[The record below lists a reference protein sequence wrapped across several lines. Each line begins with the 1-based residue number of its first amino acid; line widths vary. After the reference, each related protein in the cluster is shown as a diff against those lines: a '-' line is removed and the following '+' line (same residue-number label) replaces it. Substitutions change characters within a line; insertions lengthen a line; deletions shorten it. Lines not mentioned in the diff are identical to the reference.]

1 MTVSFQNSGRGTPN
15 VSKSDII
22 LKTKQERD
30 AAIKTLHALF
40 PSMESFSDF
49 RDNDREISRQAIP
62 CIIRYAAKVH
72 VIETETETAFMAF
85 LQQNHETIVDP
96 HYPEDFTFSDVLE
109 TLTGNQSVNAL
120 IAQMDKIAGVLGLP
134 AISAPMITRLKQHFV
149 INTPKKRA
157 LVRLLAFWL
166 AAKRPDLG
174 WHYDCLLKL
183 PANASGLTRPAQ
195 EKAGVTISFHLLG
208 QGEII
213 TPADVAWLKNE
224 LACCVDYLRLAGHVH
239 RKLIETI
246 GATSFAIRSI
256 KRSGPPD
263 EPRLYM
269 RAVRNVLA
277 MAHQM
282 AARWLLCPYS
292 SSRKRLIMMIAAGP
306 FAQTDQRILNPPEIQ
321 PVSDDPGI
329 YLTDFAHLC
338 AGVAD
343 VNVGFQRV
351 THTDVFGN
359 FHSEAPWS
367 VTYFWPNHYY
377 DYIPCLL
384 EEKML
389 PLSVTDPSYEDF
401 RRSLLFPELN
411 LSVSFGAIEA
421 MHRFPQSSLMLLEIT
436 KVLRARRMIHEAD
449 AVIAS
454 LLLSNPHHLPAR
466 FLRMLIHCNLAD
478 METDFESSGLAFERG
493 IAEGEYLVERHKAD
507 SEIWC
512 ALGVLHF
519 GRAMKML
526 RRLRANNKGSGPVIQ
541 KSDILEHLD
550 KAGKALL
557 QGLSSSTSGQT
568 MNCLFWLQ
576 YTRSFIGLFTIGK
589 TIPEGH
595 SGIALLD
602 NADVFRQSGLRLF
615 KTMGWIRNDTPTADL
630 PSREDFDNII
640 NTSMLTFS
648 RYENAML
655 GRSYIPYMHY
665 LFALMLWD
673 FTPFLTP
680 LVLRM
685 VLELL
690 AGARL
695 KAQALIKDNICVY
708 QVLASYLP
716 AEQFIARI
724 DRSIHLIKTYVSD
737 ADLKKGDGF
746 VISPAKAQKM
756 AKIKLMLLEVD
767 YR

>member
-1 MTVSFQNSGRGTPN
+1 MTVSFQNSGRGNPN
-15 VSKSDII
+15 VNKSDII

-30 AAIKTLHALF
+30 AAIKALQGLF
-40 PSMESFSDF
+40 PSIACFSDF

-62 CIIRYAAKVH
+62 CIIRYAANAQ
-72 VIETETETAFMAF
+72 VIETETEAAFMAF
-85 LQQNHETIVDP
+85 LQQNRERVVEP
-96 HYPEDFTFSDVLE
+96 HCPEDFTFSDVLE

-120 IAQMDKIAGVLGLP
+120 ILQMDKIAGVLGFP

-157 LVRLLAFWL
+157 LLRLLAFWL
-166 AAKRPDLG
+166 AAKHPDLD

-183 PANASGLTRPAQ
+183 PANANSLTRTAQ
-195 EKAGVTISFHLLG
+195 EKAGVTISFHLWG

-213 TPADVAWLKNE
+213 TPPDVMWLKNE
-224 LACCVDYLRLAGHVH
+224 LAGCIDYLRLAGHVH

-269 RAVRNVLA
+269 RAIRNGLA

-282 AARWLLCPYS
+282 AARWLLCPHS
-292 SSRKRLIMMIAAGP
+292 SSKKRLIMMIAAGP

-343 VNVGFQRV
+343 VNVGFQRF

-359 FHSEAPWS
+359 FQNDAPWS

-389 PLSVTDPSYEDF
+389 PQSVTDSSYEDF

-411 LSVSFGAIEA
+411 LPVSYGATAA

-436 KVLRARRMIHEAD
+436 KVLRSRRMIHEAD

-493 IAEGEYLVERHKAD
+493 IAEGEYLVARYKAD

-526 RRLRANNKGSGPVIQ
+526 RRLRANNEGSGPVIQ

-557 QGLSSSTSGQT
+557 RGLSSSTSGQT

-576 YTRSFIGLFTIGK
+576 YTRSFIGLFTIDK
-589 TIPEGH
+589 TLQDGH
-595 SGIALLD
+595 ADFGLLD

-615 KTMGWIRNDTPTADL
+615 KTMGWIRNDTPPAAS
-630 PSREDFDNII
+630 PSRADFDHII

-680 LVLRM
+680 LVLRT

-708 QVLASYLP
+708 QVLASYIP
-716 AEQFIARI
+716 AEQFIARV
-724 DRSIHLIKTYVSD
+724 DRTVRLIKTYVSD